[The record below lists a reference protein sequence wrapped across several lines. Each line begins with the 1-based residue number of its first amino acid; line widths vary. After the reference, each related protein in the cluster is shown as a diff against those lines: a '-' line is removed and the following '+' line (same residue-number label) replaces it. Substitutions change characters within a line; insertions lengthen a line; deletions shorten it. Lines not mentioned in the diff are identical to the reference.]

1 MQRGRPIAAG
11 LFVLVCGS
19 YVGAAKVGINLDVA
33 HGVITPV
40 WAPSGI
46 ALAALL
52 ILGLRYWPAVAVGAF
67 IANVTSDASV
77 AVAAGIAI
85 GNTLEPVVGAGIVR
99 RVGFRPQLD
108 RVRTVVA
115 LTAGAAAF
123 STAIAATSGV
133 SVLTLAGERQDS
145 FLDAWVLWWFGDAV
159 GVLMV
164 APLLLVLYGWRRVRL
179 SPRQMAEGAA
189 LVAAVTAV
197 SALVFLGGAWRYP
210 YLLFPLLLWGALRF
224 HAAGAAAASFIVGA
238 LGTWGAIAGEIPIGA
253 DTPTERVQVAQAL
266 FALVAVSLLVVG
278 ATLAEREAGNAEL
291 ARTAALLGEAQ
302 ALAHIGHWTW
312 DIRRDAV
319 TWSDEL
325 YRIFGLSPAGEK
337 VDYPTYLKRLHPED
351 REFADRAIQRAFEER
366 RPFAF
371 EHRVVRPDGVERIVA
386 GRGRVIVENDEPVA
400 MLGTAQDV
408 TEQRQAERL
417 RDDIL
422 SAVSHELRTL
432 LTSVLGFALTLEGRR
447 DALSGEESARIIGEL
462 VGAARRLERLLA
474 DLLDVERVRRGVV
487 EVKRTQTD
495 MLDLVERA
503 VAASRLD
510 GRQVDIS
517 GAPVI
522 ADVDEPKVERIVENL
537 VLNAAK
543 HTPERAAIHVRLDTQ
558 GADLLL
564 SVDDEGPGVPDDF
577 KRSVFETFNRG
588 PKMLSTTP
596 GLGIGLALV
605 ARFAE
610 VHGGRTWVEDRD
622 GGGASFRVLL
632 PDCVR
637 SSVLGPPSS

>member
-1 MQRGRPIAAG
+1 MQRGRLIAAG
-11 LFVLVCGS
+11 LFVLVCGA
-19 YVGAAKVGINLDVA
+19 YVGAAKVGLNLDVA

-52 ILGLRYWPAVAVGAF
+52 ILGVRYWPAVAAGAF

-85 GNTLEPVVGAGIVR
+85 GNTLEPVVGAAIVR
-99 RVGFRPQLD
+99 RGGFRPQLD

-115 LTAGAAAF
+115 LAAGAAGF
-123 STAIAATSGV
+123 STAIAATNGV
-133 SVLTLAGERQDS
+133 TVLSLAGERQDS

-159 GVLMV
+159 GILMV
-164 APLLLVLYGWRRVRL
+164 APLLLVLYGWRGVRL
-179 SPRQMAEGAA
+179 PPRELAEGVA
-189 LVAAVTAV
+189 LAAAVTAV
-197 SALVFLGGAWRYP
+197 SGLVFLEGAWRYP
-210 YLLFPLLLWGALRF
+210 YLLFPLLVWGALRF
-224 HAAGAAAASFIVGA
+224 HAAGAAAMSFIVGA
-238 LGTWGAIAGEIPIGA
+238 IGTWGAIAGEIPIGV

-278 ATLAEREAGNAEL
+278 ATLAEREAGRAEL

-302 ALAHIGHWTW
+302 ALAHIGHWNW
-312 DIRRDAV
+312 DIGRDVV

-325 YRIFGLSPAGEK
+325 YRIFGLPEEVED
-337 VDYPTYLKRLHPED
+337 VDYETYLQSLHPED
-351 REFADRAIQRAFEER
+351 RDFADRAVRQALVER
-366 RPFAF
+366 RAFAF
-371 EHRVVRPDGVERIVA
+371 EHRVIRPDGTERVVA
-386 GRGRVIVENDEPVA
+386 GRGRVIVEDGEAVA

-422 SAVSHELRTL
+422 SAVSHELRTP
-432 LTSVLGFALTLEGRR
+432 LTSVLGFALTLEQRQ
-447 DALSGEESARIIGEL
+447 DELSPEESALLIGEL
-462 VGAARRLERLLA
+462 AAAARRLEHLLA

-487 EVKRTQTD
+487 QVRRAPTD
-495 MLDLVERA
+495 VIDLVERA

-517 GAPVI
+517 GDALV
-522 ADVDEPKVERIVENL
+522 AEVDGPKVERIVENL

-543 HTPERAAIHVRLDTQ
+543 HTPERSPIHVRLDVQ
-558 GADLLL
+558 GDDLLL
-564 SVDDEGPGVPDDF
+564 TVDDEGGGVPDEY
-577 KRSVFETFNRG
+577 KQTVFETFNRG
-588 PKMLSTTP
+588 PKMLSATP

-610 VHGGRTWVEDRD
+610 VHGGRTWVEDRE

-637 SSVLGPPSS
+637 P